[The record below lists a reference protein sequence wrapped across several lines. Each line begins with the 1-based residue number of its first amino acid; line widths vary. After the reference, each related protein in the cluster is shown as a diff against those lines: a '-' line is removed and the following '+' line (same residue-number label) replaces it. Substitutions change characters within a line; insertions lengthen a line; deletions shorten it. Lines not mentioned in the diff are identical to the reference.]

1 MNINDFS
8 AKLVD
13 GGARPHLF
21 EVNGSI
27 GTIDLGGALHQAV
40 PFLVKAAQLPAS
52 TLGLIEVPY
61 RGRKIKI
68 PGDRTFAE
76 WTITI
81 IADGDFGLRDAFEAW
96 SSKINQHE
104 SNTSN
109 VDHRPG
115 GGFIGGLSDIYAD
128 WEVNQL
134 ARDGSVIK
142 AYKMMNCFPSEISA
156 MDLNF
161 ETTDSIHE
169 FTVTMQYTYWTA
181 LGKKSGFAGANATDG
196 RKPSGAK
203 FTP

>member
-1 MNINDFS
+1 MNVNDFS
-8 AKLVD
+8 SKLIG

-27 GTIDLGGALHQAV
+27 GTVDLGGIGRDSV

-81 IADGDFGLRDAFEAW
+81 IADGNFALRDAFEAW
-96 SSKINQHE
+96 SSAINAH
-104 SNTSN
+104 SGNVSS

-115 GGFIGGLSDIYAD
+115 AGLLAGLTNVYAD
-128 WEVNQL
+128 WEINQL

-142 AYKMMNCFPSEISA
+142 AYKMMNCFPSEIAA
-156 MDLNF
+156 MDVNF

-169 FTVTMQYTYWTA
+169 FTVTMQYSYWTA
-181 LGKKSGFAGANATDG
+181 LGLKSGVAGAFVTDG
-196 RKPSGAK
+196 IRPSGRK
-203 FTP
+203 FTS